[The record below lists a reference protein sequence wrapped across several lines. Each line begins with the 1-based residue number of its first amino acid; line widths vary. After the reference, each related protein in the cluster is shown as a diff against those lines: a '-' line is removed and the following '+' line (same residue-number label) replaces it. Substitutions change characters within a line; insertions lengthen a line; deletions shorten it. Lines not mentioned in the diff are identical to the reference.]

1 MYVTEA
7 SHSYLRLMRLT
18 WWDARKN
25 ANISRFDGAARRM
38 AVMKCAEIAVN
49 PYLREC
55 ARRTIFSQGEC
66 KNYTKEVFNYIITVY
81 QLKRILLNYPPKKS
95 FEKDF

>member
-1 MYVTEA
+1 
-7 SHSYLRLMRLT
+7 MRLT
-18 WWDARKN
+18 VRREGWYRCDARKN

-66 KNYTKEVFNYIITVY
+66 KNYTGEVINYII
-81 QLKRILLNYPPKKS
+81 IS
-95 FEKDF
+95 A